1 MMLRVVDK
9 WIKYQQIVNKSNY
22 HCTDIGLGLWIC
34 QKIIDL
40 HEGTIRFSSEGHG
53 KGTTFI
59 VELPLFPNVRNI
71 Q

>member
-1 MMLRVVDK
+1 MLRVDK
-9 WIKYQQIVNKSNY
+9 WKKYQQIVNKSNY
-22 HCTDIGLGLWIC
+22 RCIGLGLWIC

-40 HEGTIRFSSEGHG
+40 HKGTIRFSSEGHG

-59 VELPLFPNVRNI
+59 VELPLFPNVRNL